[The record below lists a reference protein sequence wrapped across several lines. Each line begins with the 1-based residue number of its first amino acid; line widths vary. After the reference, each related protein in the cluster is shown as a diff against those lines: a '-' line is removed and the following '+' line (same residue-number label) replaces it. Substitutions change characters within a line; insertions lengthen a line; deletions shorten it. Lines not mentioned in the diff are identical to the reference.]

1 MQKDYNH
8 QSGKQIAA
16 TTAEECIQYF
26 RELAV
31 LEAFCSDLDNKQIS
45 KDPDDVLCT
54 QTMWRRVV

>member
-26 RELAV
+26 REL
-31 LEAFCSDLDNKQIS
+31 EAFYSDLDNKQIS
-45 KDPDDVLCT
+45 KDSDDVLCT
-54 QTMWRRVV
+54 